1 MLSCV
6 CVRVCVRLPVLP
18 LPWPR
23 WSQLACGGDVEAVAL
38 RELGMQIS
46 LSGLA
51 APQGCRWVTLIWF
64 TLSVCGSTC
73 LFSTHSWTRSCS
85 EELAEAPFIT
95 AHSDAWNELSETVV
109 VSAHT
114 GQYLHLNATLLSV
127 RDTKQ
132 TDRLQ
137 SSFGTK
143 EESEQAFYFWKP
155 YSAYCTTTR
164 GQMVRQHKCTS
175 ICKKAPFLSFFVPL
189 SVVRSKLVKINF
201 CPLICQICSGATFLT
216 LKSSKARCLH
226 GPQGFEWFGWRLLSA
241 AHKYSVGL

>member
-1 MLSCV
+1 MGALFNIGVKLIGYGLCYRVS
-6 CVRVCVRLPVLP
+6 VRVCVTSCPASALASVVPAGVWGGRRGSSVKGIRDANIPVRAGCSPGLQMSYTDLVYTECVRIHLP
-18 LPWPR
+18 LLDTLVNTLLLWRAGRGTFHNGP
-23 WSQLACGGDVEAVAL
+23 L
-38 RELGMQIS
+38 RRLKWES
-46 LSGLA
+46 AS
-51 APQGCRWVTLIWF
+51 
-64 TLSVCGSTC
+64 
-73 LFSTHSWTRSCS
+73 
-85 EELAEAPFIT
+85 
-95 AHSDAWNELSETVV
+95 LSETVV

-175 ICKKAPFLSFFVPL
+175 IRKKSPL
-189 SVVRSKLVKINF
+189 F
-201 CPLICQICSGATFLT
+201 
-216 LKSSKARCLH
+216 
-226 GPQGFEWFGWRLLSA
+226 
-241 AHKYSVGL
+241 